1 MKRYFLYTPRDSEA
15 FRRFEEYLRSQPIP
29 GQLVTLPPGTG
40 LTSSQSLEMRSNDPL
55 VLFAATAAEM
65 DELLKLSEDCGSF
78 KLALVVNDGRLVGPE
93 VHRRLTP
100 RLICAIATNI
110 DDLPPYLAKIL
121 LYNPDT
127 FQGDAPC

>member
-15 FRRFEEYLRSQPIP
+15 FRRFEEHLRSQPIP

-40 LTSSQSLEMRSNDPL
+40 LTSSQSLKMRSNDPL
-55 VLFAATAAEM
+55 VLFAATVAEM
-65 DELLKLSEDCGSF
+65 DELLKLSEDYGSY
-78 KLALVVNDGRLVGPE
+78 KLALVVNDGQLVGPE

-100 RLICAIATNI
+100 RLICAIAANI

-121 LYNPDT
+121 NHNPDT